1 VKDKNFFV
9 FTFLISFFLRFLVIL
24 FFGDKQ
30 LSNEWGV
37 MLNSLV
43 ENNMLSIREIE
54 GKLVPNLLMPPL
66 YVYFLFFFNLFIKDL
81 SNLIFIILFFQL
93 IFSVITIY
101 FFFFFFIKK
110 YSLDIA
116 RYATLFFSIFPL
128 NVYSVGLISSAT
140 LQLFLIVLILYFFLN
155 LLKKFNNKNIL
166 LFSFFSG
173 LLILLRGEF
182 IFFYFFFIMYFF
194 LRKKKIKIFFF
205 FFIIFF
211 FIFSFFIKNFII
223 FFIFSLK
230 KSFGYNLLKGNN
242 PLSDVDGYLLMYYN
256 ENINNVHNI
265 SPNLAEKLS
274 KLKYDQKHDLIV
286 DEMFLNEAIKNIV
299 ENKFFYTKLY
309 IKKFFSFV
317 FFDLNSDYPRYY
329 NVFHILPKLLLSIST
344 IFGLIVIIKKKDYF
358 NFFLLYYF
366 LSIFIFSFFFILPRY
381 SLVLLPFQIFISIE
395 FLKKLMSKK

>member
-101 FFFFFFIKK
+101 FFFLILKKK

-194 LRKKKIKIFFF
+194 LRKKKIKIFFCLLITLLVISPYLIRNY
-205 FFIIFF
+205 IIFET
-211 FIFSFFIKNFII
+211 
-223 FFIFSLK
+223 LTLT